1 MVEGGIQI
9 GGMILDGMITAL
21 HSRNIV
27 GYHVLSL
34 LAIFLGIGTI
44 LFWNFNRSNF
54 IAFLKKT
61 LKPSADIDRKPTVR
75 KFPPADILPLIR
87 KHLEAEDESVRLI
100 MQDIVSL
107 AELIRIIS
115 AHDDDFAI
123 FKTCIYPTYTF
134 EILHEVISHYP
145 EEKLLKFLQ
154 SEELECEIFRNI
166 YTLAIVGMGKTG
178 KEIQAYSLLNKKLL
192 AYLKTLKRNLL
203 RLESNA
209 STEDTRRSKVMAV
222 QLLRQEIDTLMCTA
236 LIVSITYTLRAH
248 GIMETDFVMP
258 AIRNRA
264 KMEAFIEILQDVL
277 PHQASK
283 TYVDLLKEERLQM
296 VEQIDMNVFSVWS
309 ATWIE
314 YLAKFIE
321 GTNIEKT
328 IAHMIERIVVLKAV
342 PVFSETTADELFQIS
357 LTTRY
362 QRIPAGQIVI
372 REGNSNDEFYVMD
385 GEDIL
390 NLLPPNSST
399 TLKLIQALASRLR
412 ETTR

>member
-1 MVEGGIQI
+1 
-9 GGMILDGMITAL
+9 
-21 HSRNIV
+21 
-27 GYHVLSL
+27 
-34 LAIFLGIGTI
+34 
-44 LFWNFNRSNF
+44 
-54 IAFLKKT
+54 
-61 LKPSADIDRKPTVR
+61 
-75 KFPPADILPLIR
+75 
-87 KHLEAEDESVRLI
+87 
-100 MQDIVSL
+100 
-107 AELIRIIS
+107 
-115 AHDDDFAI
+115 
-123 FKTCIYPTYTF
+123 
-134 EILHEVISHYP
+134 
-145 EEKLLKFLQ
+145 
-154 SEELECEIFRNI
+154 
-166 YTLAIVGMGKTG
+166 
-178 KEIQAYSLLNKKLL
+178 
-192 AYLKTLKRNLL
+192 
-203 RLESNA
+203 
-209 STEDTRRSKVMAV
+209 
-222 QLLRQEIDTLMCTA
+222 
-236 LIVSITYTLRAH
+236 
-248 GIMETDFVMP
+248 
-258 AIRNRA
+258 
-264 KMEAFIEILQDVL
+264 
-277 PHQASK
+277 
-283 TYVDLLKEERLQM
+283 